1 MTSDCTDSKSNN
13 TDPPDKIPL
22 SALNQYAYCPRRC
35 YLIHAEGEFTDNIH
49 TQSGTLEHE
58 RVDQLAHDIKKGVR
72 VEFALPVWSDQL
84 NITGR
89 CDVVEF
95 HPDGTIFPVEYK
107 HGKRKQWLNDDLQV
121 AAQAM
126 CLEEML
132 KTDIPMA
139 AIYHI
144 QTRRRREV
152 SIDQALRNQVV
163 ATINAVTS
171 LLNSRLCPPPIED
184 KKRCPQCS
192 LNELCNPELINEKTR
207 IQQLSAQLF
216 TIEPDDRTGLMSSCD
231 TTPFLEGEE

>member
-1 MTSDCTDSKSNN
+1 MDC

-49 TQSGTLEHE
+49 TQTGTFEHE

-72 VEFALPVWSDQL
+72 VEFALPVWSDRL
-84 NITGR
+84 GITGR

-95 HPDGTIFPVEYK
+95 HPDGSVFPVEYK

-121 AAQAM
+121 AAQVL

-132 KTDIPMA
+132 NTPIPMA

-152 SIDQALRNQVV
+152 AIDDTLRSQVA
-163 ATINAVTS
+163 ATIDAVGK
-171 LLNSRLCPPPIED
+171 LLISRQCPPLVED

-192 LNELCNPELINEKTR
+192 LNELCNPEIISEKTR
-207 IQQLSAQLF
+207 LRQLAAQLY
-216 TIEPDDRTGLMSSCD
+216 TLDTDDL
-231 TTPFLEGEE
+231 

>member
-1 MTSDCTDSKSNN
+1 MTSDSTDTQLND
-13 TDPPDKIPL
+13 TEPPDKIPL

-95 HPDGTIFPVEYK
+95 HPDGKVFPVEYK
-107 HGKRKQWLNDDLQV
+107 HGKRKQWLNDDIQV

-132 KTDIPMA
+132 KTHIPMA

-152 SIDQALRNQVV
+152 SINQVLRNQVV
-163 ATINAVTS
+163 AAIYAVTN
-171 LLNSRLCPPPIED
+171 LLNSRLCPSPIED

-192 LNELCNPELINEKTR
+192 LHELCNPELINEKTR
-207 IQQLSAQLF
+207 LHQLSAQLF
-216 TIEPDDRTGLMSSCD
+216 TIESDDL
-231 TTPFLEGEE
+231 

>member
-1 MTSDCTDSKSNN
+1 MTIDSTGSKVNN
-13 TDPPDKIPL
+13 TEPPDKIPL

-49 TQSGTLEHE
+49 TQSGTNEHE

-95 HPDGTIFPVEYK
+95 HPDGMVFPVEYK

-132 KTDIPMA
+132 KVHIPMA

-152 SIDQALRNQVV
+152 SIDQTLRSQVV
-163 ATINAVTS
+163 ATINAVAG

-207 IQQLSAQLF
+207 LHQLFAQLF
-216 TIEPDDRTGLMSSCD
+216 TIESDDL
-231 TTPFLEGEE
+231 

>member
-1 MTSDCTDSKSNN
+1 MTIISTDSKSNN
-13 TDPPDKIPL
+13 TDPPDKISL

-95 HPDGTIFPVEYK
+95 HPDGTVFPVEYK

-132 KTDIPMA
+132 KTGVPMA

-152 SIDQALRNQVV
+152 NIDLTLRNQVV

-171 LLNSRLCPPPIED
+171 LLNRRLCPPPIKD

-192 LNELCNPELINEKTR
+192 LNELCNPELIIEKIR
-207 IQQLSAQLF
+207 LHQLSVQLF
-216 TIEPDDRTGLMSSCD
+216 TIESDDL
-231 TTPFLEGEE
+231 